1 MIIADLGIYFHSSL
15 LLLTKTV
22 IDERTTVSTP
32 ATTTSTPDEVL
43 NSGPEAVA
51 VVSIRELVAWLLV
64 GILLVLSTV
73 LLSLLLLHCLY
84 KKRQLARTD
93 VEDKDTNYEMEGN
106 VCYEATQVKQTSGE
120 GPHVYE
126 AVKGGGAK

>member
-1 MIIADLGIYFHSSL
+1 M
-15 LLLTKTV
+15 
-22 IDERTTVSTP
+22 STL
-32 ATTTSTPDEVL
+32 ATTGPTPHREL
-43 NSGPEAVA
+43 SNGAGASAA
-51 VVSIRELVAWLLV
+51 AVSIRELVAWLLV

-93 VEDKDTNYEMEGN
+93 VEDKDTKYEMEGN

-120 GPHVYE
+120 GLHVYE